1 MRILIVEDEEQAA
14 WNLRQAILAVE
25 PAAEIIGQ
33 VDSIATVKDW
43 FAHNEMPDL
52 VFSDIQLGDGI
63 VFDAFRHITLSCP
76 VIFCTAYDEYLLQAF
91 KGNGIDYLLKPIDEA
106 ELRQSFEKLA
116 ILQKSLGQKGMP
128 DLLNEA
134 VSEWLERK
142 RAFKKNFLI
151 PHRDKLIPI
160 ETTQIAYFKVNET
173 EAEIGLMDGNTYIHH
188 FTLDYLASVLDPQQF
203 YRVNRQYLLSYDA
216 IQEIEHYEDRK
227 LLLLLK
233 SSQAERIL
241 VSKAKA
247 PAFLMWMQNR

>member
-1 MRILIVEDEEQAA
+1 MRILIIEDEEQAA
-14 WNLRQAILAVE
+14 WNLQQSIRAVE
-25 PAAEIIGQ
+25 PAAEILGP
-33 VDSIATVKDW
+33 VDTLAAVKDW
-43 FAHNEMPDL
+43 FARNEMPDL

-63 VFDAFRHITLSCP
+63 VFDAFRQLTLRCP

-116 ILQKSLGQKGMP
+116 ILRQSLGRKDIP
-128 DLLNEA
+128 DLLQEA
-134 VSEWLERK
+134 VSEWIERK
-142 RAFKKNFLI
+142 KSFKKNFLI

-160 ETTQIAYFKVNET
+160 ETAQIAYFKVNET
-173 EAEIGLMDGNTYIHH
+173 EAEIALMDGKTYHHH

-203 YRVNRQYLLSYDA
+203 YRVNRQFLIAYEA

-233 SSQAERIL
+233 SSRAERIL
-241 VSKAKA
+241 VSKAKG
-247 PAFLMWMQNR
+247 PAFLKWVQSR